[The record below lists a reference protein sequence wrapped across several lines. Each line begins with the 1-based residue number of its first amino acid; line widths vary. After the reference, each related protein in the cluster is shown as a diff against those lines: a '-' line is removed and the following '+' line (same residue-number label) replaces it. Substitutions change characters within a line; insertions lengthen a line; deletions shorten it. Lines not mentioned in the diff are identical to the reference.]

1 MTHKLL
7 SNGIIAA
14 SIAGLI
20 TIIAALIA
28 GLITVFPPE
37 TINLLSKKDKNFD
50 IYYNQLIDQKHIVS
64 CDNDN
69 VIINKVVGKETVD
82 YMKGE
87 CVYVIFLISGF
98 EIKESNAVD
107 IRLDAV
113 LKDSNNKIVA
123 NGRGILSITDP
134 KDWLYAE
141 SIDPVRNSLIN
152 KYNIPK
158 DGSVI
163 LKVRGFVF
171 EENLFKNEFYDLV
184 ITATDLFTGNSD
196 SFKITIY
203 LKK

>member
-1 MTHKLL
+1 
-7 SNGIIAA
+7 
-14 SIAGLI
+14 
-20 TIIAALIA
+20 
-28 GLITVFPPE
+28 
-37 TINLLSKKDKNFD
+37 
-50 IYYNQLIDQKHIVS
+50 
-64 CDNDN
+64 
-69 VIINKVVGKETVD
+69 
-82 YMKGE
+82 MKGE

-113 LKDSNNKIVA
+113 LKDSSNKIVA
-123 NGRGILSITDP
+123 NGRGMLSITDP

-171 EENLFKNEFYDLV
+171 EENLFKNEFYDLI